1 MNLGANLYKL
11 VMTNAQY
18 LVLVALVVMGVY
30 FGFKREFSKMIGF
43 LIVAAVAVLFV
54 FNTAGV
60 KDVLLQV
67 ANTIIGS

>member
-1 MNLGANLYKL
+1 MNFGANLYNL

-18 LVLVALVVMGVY
+18 LVLVALVIMGVY

-43 LIVAAVAVLFV
+43 LIVAAVAVLLV

-60 KDVLLQV
+60 KDILLQI

>member
-1 MNLGANLYKL
+1 MNLGANLNKL